1 MLHLGSVQGMADK
14 HGHGRDEH
22 PPDTSTR
29 VFSKRSLE
37 AFNYNAL
44 QKFQECNKMSLQII
58 HSKLLVV

>member
-1 MLHLGSVQGMADK
+1 MADK

-29 VFSKRSLE
+29 MFSKKSSE

-44 QKFQECNKMSLQII
+44 QKF
-58 HSKLLVV
+58 